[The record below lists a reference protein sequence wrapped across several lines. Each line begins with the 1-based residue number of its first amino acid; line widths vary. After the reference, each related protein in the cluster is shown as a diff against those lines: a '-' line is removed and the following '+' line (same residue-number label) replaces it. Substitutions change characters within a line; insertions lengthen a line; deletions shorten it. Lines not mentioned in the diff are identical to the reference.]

1 MDATAGGKPRDA
13 LAFAALDSD
22 VRLAILDSLYERTV
36 EPGPLVDDATYSTI
50 KSDVGVDDSGRFS
63 YHLDRLTDRFVTK
76 TEDGYRLAE
85 PGREVVRLRRREV
98 LTSDASV
105 DTQPIDRT
113 CYRCGGGLE
122 TAYRGGYMVTRCR
135 ECDGLV
141 DHELVPTGTVSAIS
155 YPPSGVRGIGIDTAF
170 ERAHAIVDQHLRTMA
185 GGFCSEC
192 GHDVTATL
200 MPGYDRDSTGNG
212 GDSRFTHDGLV
223 KLSCD
228 HCGQRRVSHPL
239 HVTADRGP
247 MAGFFAERG
256 LDPGWDRFAE
266 VMAWDTTPG
275 PDGVRF
281 ESPDGTVWTVDD
293 DLHVTRDDPDAA
305 GR

>member
-1 MDATAGGKPRDA
+1 MDATAAGAPRDA

-22 VRLAILDSLYERTV
+22 VRLAILDSLFERTV
-36 EPGPLVDDATYSTI
+36 DPGPLADDATYSTI

-98 LTSDASV
+98 LTSDAAV
-105 DTQPIDRT
+105 EPQRIDRT
-113 CYRCGGGLE
+113 CYRCGGALE
-122 TAYRGGYMVTRCR
+122 TSYRSGYMVTRCR
-135 ECDGLV
+135 ECAGLV

-155 YPPSGVRGIGIDTAF
+155 HPPSGVREIGIETAF
-170 ERAHAIVDQHLRTMA
+170 ERAHTIVDQHLRTMA
-185 GGFCSEC
+185 SGFCSEC
-192 GHDVTATL
+192 GHDVTVTL
-200 MPGYDRDSTGNG
+200 MSGDDRDSTGNS
-212 GDSRFTHDGLV
+212 GDGRFTHDGLV

-239 HVTADRGP
+239 HVTGDREP
-247 MAGFFAERG
+247 MAGFFADHG

-266 VMAWDTTPG
+266 VMAWDTTLRPE
-275 PDGVRF
+275 GVRF

-293 DLHVTRDDPDAA
+293 DLQVIRDDPGAA
-305 GR
+305 SR